1 METQRT
7 VEAVAI
13 KDGKWW
19 EISIPELDQVTA
31 AKKLSE
37 VQEYAESLA
46 TAILDVPEG
55 SVAVNVTYGLP
66 AAVASEWEQAR
77 EEKTRAQ
84 ELTKSAAEHSRS
96 VVRGLHSKGYT
107 VRDIEKVLGISF
119 QRASQLLKD

>member
-7 VEAVAI
+7 LEAVAM

-55 SVAVNVTYGLP
+55 TVTVNVTYGLP
-66 AAVASEWEQAR
+66 VAVSSDWEQAR
-77 EEKTRAQ
+77 EEMTRAQ

-96 VVRGLHSKGYT
+96 VVRELHTKGYT

>member
-7 VEAVAI
+7 LEAVAI

-46 TAILDVPEG
+46 TAILNVPEG
-55 SVAVNVTYGLP
+55 SVTVNVTYGLP
-66 AAVASEWEQAR
+66 ESSR
-77 EEKTRAQ
+77 ECIAC
-84 ELTKSAAEHSRS
+84 
-96 VVRGLHSKGYT
+96 
-107 VRDIEKVLGISF
+107 VLRYLIDRCNATES
-119 QRASQLLKD
+119 

>member
-7 VEAVAI
+7 LEAVAI
-13 KDGKWW
+13 KEGKWW
-19 EISIPELDQVTA
+19 EISIPEIDQVTA
-31 AKKLSE
+31 TKKLSE

-46 TAILDVPEG
+46 TSILDVPEG

-66 AAVASEWEQAR
+66 AAVSSEWEQAR
-77 EEKTRAQ
+77 EEMSRAQ
-84 ELTKSAAEHSRS
+84 DLTKSAAERSRS
-96 VVRGLHSKGYT
+96 VVRGLHTKGYT